1 MQAVEYEGGDM
12 TFLEQLKDGFNR
24 FFGVMDEPVPL
35 WKMLVVFAMQICV
48 VIMWAWNEWKKLEPE
63 DEPED
68 EPEYEPEEIE
78 IPNPVAIKRQPA
90 EIFETD
96 CDLCGCGYRYTVE
109 YVKEFTTICP
119 NCGTRNPH
127 GPDDTDI
134 IKRKEG

>member
-1 MQAVEYEGGDM
+1 MREKLIDA
-12 TFLEQLKDGFNR
+12 FNR
-24 FFGVMDEPVPL
+24 FFGYMEEPVPL
-35 WKMLVVFAMQICV
+35 WTAMAAIGAFMASLFVILVLIEKEDQKDDQ
-48 VIMWAWNEWKKLEPE
+48 EEELEE
-63 DEPED
+63 AD
-68 EPEYEPEEIE
+68 

-96 CDLCGCGYRYTVE
+96 CDLCGCGYRYTVD

-127 GPDDTDI
+127 GPADTDI

>member
-1 MQAVEYEGGDM
+1 MREKLIDA
-12 TFLEQLKDGFNR
+12 FNR
-24 FFGVMDEPVPL
+24 FFGYMEEPVPL
-35 WKMLVVFAMQICV
+35 WTAMAAIGAFMASLFVILVLI
-48 VIMWAWNEWKKLEPE
+48 EKKDQKDDQEEELEE
-63 DEPED
+63 AD
-68 EPEYEPEEIE
+68 

>member
-1 MQAVEYEGGDM
+1 M
-12 TFLEQLKDGFNR
+12 
-24 FFGVMDEPVPL
+24 PVPAWIAIAL
-35 WKMLVVFAMQICV
+35 FLVLIGATI
-48 VIMWAWNEWKKLEPE
+48 IWARYDSRR

-68 EPEYEPEEIE
+68 EPEEIE
-78 IPNPVAIKRQPA
+78 TPNPVAINRQPV

-96 CDLCGCGYRYTVE
+96 CDLCGCGYRYTVD

-127 GPDDTDI
+127 GPADTDI

>member
-1 MQAVEYEGGDM
+1 MREKLIDA
-12 TFLEQLKDGFNR
+12 FNR
-24 FFGVMDEPVPL
+24 FFGYMEEHVPL
-35 WKMLVVFAMQICV
+35 WTAMAAIGVFMASLFVILVLIEKEDQKDDQ
-48 VIMWAWNEWKKLEPE
+48 EEELEE
-63 DEPED
+63 AD
-68 EPEYEPEEIE
+68 

-96 CDLCGCGYRYTVE
+96 CDLCGCGYRYTVD

-127 GPDDTDI
+127 GPADTDI